1 MGLNLKD
8 ALQTFFAE
16 ARTLLHD
23 MEDALLRLETTVD
36 DADALNA
43 VFRAAHTIK
52 GSAGL
57 FGLNGIVA
65 FTHEAES
72 VLDLARAGR
81 LPVDEQLCGLL
92 LLCKDHMEQLLHAVE
107 SCEELAANALQ
118 HGDLLIARLQRL
130 HGAHA
135 DGGAQTSSAPAA
147 VGQPQSHGASSA
159 DGVGNADGATG
170 KPLGSDCWHISL
182 RFDTEVLRHGMDPAS
197 FIRYLGTFGSIVHVV
212 AVLDGLPP
220 LAELDPECCHIGFEL
235 QFRSDCDKDAIEA
248 AFEFVREDCQL
259 RILPPGSRVAD
270 YIRLIQELPEDKVRL
285 GELLVSSGAVTQ
297 REVQEALQGQEQHT
311 RLRAPLGQILIDEQV
326 VRPEV
331 VDAALNRQNEVR
343 ARQSQE
349 AMFIRV
355 HANKLDSLINQVGE
369 LVIAGAGAG
378 LLAQR
383 SKDAALLE
391 AMSLMSRLVE
401 DVRDGAMRLRMVEIG
416 ETFSRFRRV
425 VRDVSKELGK
435 DITLTISGADTE
447 LDKSVVE
454 RIGDPLTHLLRNAM
468 DHGIEAADVRTARG
482 KPANATV
489 ALKAYHEGGS
499 VVIEVADDGG
509 GLDRERILAKA
520 VARGLVPADREL
532 GDGAVWNLV
541 FEPGFSTAEQV
552 SNLSGR
558 GVGMDVV
565 KRGIDALRGSIE
577 IESRAGQ
584 GATFRI
590 RLPLTM
596 AIIDGFLMAVGDTHF
611 VVPLDAVLEC
621 VEIQHTTAD
630 TDRDYV
636 DLRGEVLPLLRLRQH
651 FGVPGTPSRRQN
663 IVVVHMGARK
673 AGLVVDV
680 LRGEFQAVLKPMGQ
694 LFSHVH
700 GLAGSTILGSGE
712 VALMLDV
719 PALLDQ
725 AAQAKGGGAWRPSE
739 VTH

>member
-16 ARTLLHD
+16 SRTLLHD
-23 MEDALLRLETTVD
+23 MEDALLRLETAVD

-65 FTHEAES
+65 FMHEAES
-72 VLDLARAGR
+72 VLDLARGGR

-107 SCEELAANALQ
+107 RGEELAASALQ

-130 HGAHA
+130 HGVLA
-135 DGGAQTSSAPAA
+135 DGGAQASSEGPA
-147 VGQPQSHGASSA
+147 VGHPQSHDVGSA
-159 DGVGNADGATG
+159 DRASNGR
-170 KPLGSDCWHISL
+170 DCWHISL

-197 FIRYLGTFGSIVHVV
+197 FIRYLGTFGRIVQVV

-220 LAELDPECCHIGFEL
+220 LAQLDPECCHIGFEL

-311 RLRAPLGQILIDEQV
+311 HQRAPLGQILIDEQV

-355 HANKLDSLINQVGE
+355 HADKLDSLINQVGE

-416 ETFSRFRRV
+416 ETFNRFRRV

-468 DHGIEAADVRTARG
+468 DHGIEVADVRVARG
-482 KPANATV
+482 KPAGATV
-489 ALKAYHEGGS
+489 ALKAYYEGGS

-520 VARGLVPADREL
+520 VARGLVPADQEL
-532 GDGAVWNLV
+532 GDAAVWNLV

-577 IESRAGQ
+577 IESQAGQ

-621 VEIQHTTAD
+621 VEIQPTAAD
-630 TDRDYV
+630 AGRDYV
-636 DLRGEVLPLLRLRQH
+636 DLRGEVLPLLRLRRH
-651 FGVPGTPSRRQN
+651 FAVPGSASRRQN
-663 IVVVHMGARK
+663 IVVVHMGTRK

-680 LRGEFQAVLKPMGQ
+680 LRGEFQAVIKPMGQ

-739 VTH
+739 VTN

>member
-8 ALQTFFAE
+8 ALQTFYAE
-16 ARTLLHD
+16 SRALLHD
-23 MEDALLRLETTVD
+23 MEDALLRLEDAID
-36 DADALNA
+36 DTDALNA

-57 FGLNGIVA
+57 FGLNAIVS

-72 VLDLARAGR
+72 VLDLARASH
-81 LPVDEQLCGLL
+81 LPVDGQLCGLL
-92 LLCKDHMEQLLHAVE
+92 LLCKDHLELLLQKVESGEDLAPDAVE
-107 SCEELAANALQ
+107 
-118 HGDLLIARLQRL
+118 HGAFLIARLQQL
-130 HGAHA
+130 HGVE
-135 DGGAQTSSAPAA
+135 PAR
-147 VGQPQSHGASSA
+147 GASTLSEALQEVRDGPHEA
-159 DGVGNADGATG
+159 DRPLSDG
-170 KPLGSDCWHISL
+170 DCWHISL
-182 RFDTEVLRHGMDPAS
+182 RFDTEVLRNGMDPAS
-197 FIRYLGTFGSIVHVV
+197 FVRYLGTFGRVV
-212 AVLDGLPP
+212 RVVTVMDGMPAL
-220 LAELDPECCHIGFEL
+220 LQLDPECCYLGFEL
-235 QFRSDCDKDAIEA
+235 QFRSDCDKAAIEA
-248 AFEFVREDCQL
+248 AFEFVRDDCQL

-270 YIRLIQELPEDKVRL
+270 YIRLINELPEDSIRL
-285 GELLVSSGAVTQ
+285 GELLVLCGAVTQ
-297 REVQEALQGQEQHT
+297 RELDEALQGQQQNVGT
-311 RLRAPLGQILIDEQV
+311 NSPLGQILIEEQV
-326 VRPEV
+326 VRKEV
-331 VDAALNRQNEVR
+331 VDAALTRQNEVR

-355 HANKLDSLINQVGE
+355 HADKLDSLINQVGE

-383 SKDAALLE
+383 SKDAGLLE
-391 AMSLMSRLVE
+391 ALSLMSRLIE
-401 DVRDGAMRLRMVEIG
+401 DVRDSAMRLRMIEIG
-416 ETFSRFRRV
+416 ETFNRFRRV

-435 DITLTISGADTE
+435 DISLTISGAETE

-468 DHGIEAADVRTARG
+468 DHGIEPVDVRAARR
-482 KPANATV
+482 KPAGATV

-499 VVIEVADDGG
+499 VVIEVSDDGG

-520 VARGLVPADREL
+520 TARGLVPADREMS
-532 GDGAVWNLV
+532 DAAVWNMI

-565 KRGIDALRGSIE
+565 KRGIEALRGSIE
-577 IESRAGQ
+577 IESHEGL

-621 VEIQHTTAD
+621 VEIEPSTAD
-630 TDRDYV
+630 AGRDYV

-651 FGVPGTPSRRQN
+651 FAVPGAASRRQN
-663 IVVVHMGARK
+663 VVVVHMGTRK
-673 AGLVVDV
+673 AGLVVDK
-680 LRGEFQAVLKPMGQ
+680 LRGEFQAVIKPMGK
-694 LFSHVH
+694 LFAHVH

-725 AAQAKGGGAWRPSE
+725 AAQAKNGSAWRPAEAS
-739 VTH
+739 H